1 MFKSVLVGPQKPTLD
16 YTGHCRCWLYSGI
29 LNLLRDLYEVQKLL
43 ERRRRGR
50 EWGRLARENKPVLL
64 DIVKNSADVVLPL
77 GALGILILIF
87 LFYVLGVATNVEII
101 CL

>member
-1 MFKSVLVGPQKPTLD
+1 M
-16 YTGHCRCWLYSGI
+16 
-29 LNLLRDLYEVQKLL
+29 LRDLYEVQKLL

-87 LFYVLGVATNVEII
+87 LFYVLGVATDVETI